1 MLPNSDIEIALE
13 LDVRELPC
21 PRPLLKTKQS
31 LEGMQKGQ
39 ILKVRCTD
47 TTAKFTVPAFLNRSG
62 DELLSFEA
70 QGEEIHFVIKKK

>member
-1 MLPNSDIEIALE
+1 MLQDSDIAIDLE

-31 LEGMQKGQ
+31 LEAMQAGR

-47 TTAKFTVPAFLNRSG
+47 TSTKFTFPAYLNRSG
-62 DELLSFEA
+62 DELLRVEV
-70 QGEEIHFVIKKK
+70 QGEEFHYFIRKK